1 MPTVMRYS
9 PAIVTP
15 HCPMSAA
22 NVLRLLLLAA
32 IWGGSYSMLRVVAP
46 VFGGIG
52 TMWLRVSLAGLALL
66 AFATVTRENLQM
78 GKWWTQYAFIGVM
91 NAALPFALIS
101 YAMKTLPAGYG
112 AILNAAS
119 PFFAALFAALMLGE
133 RLTATR
139 IAGMLLGFSGV
150 AIMMNLGPIPMDST
164 MLAAAA
170 ATIGATVLY
179 GFISVYIKKY
189 TKGAPNLGIATGAL
203 IFPALL
209 AAPFGIAV
217 VPPVMPSATVLIA
230 LVVLALVCTSFA
242 NLLFFRLITDA
253 GPTRAISVTFLIPVF
268 GVTWGALLFGETL
281 NTGAFIGGMI
291 VLAGVAL
298 VLGVFPR
305 IGSKRP
311 GG

>member
-1 MPTVMRYS
+1 
-9 PAIVTP
+9 
-15 HCPMSAA
+15 MSTA
-22 NVLRLLLLAA
+22 NVFRLLLLAA
-32 IWGGSYSMLRVVAP
+32 LWGGSYSLLRVVAP

-52 TMWLRVSLAGLALL
+52 TMWLRISLAGVALL

-78 GKWWTQYAFIGVM
+78 RKWWKQYAFIGVM

-133 RLTATR
+133 RLTASR
-139 IAGMLLGFSGV
+139 IVGMLLGVFGI
-150 AIMMNLGPIPMDST
+150 AMMMNLGPIPLDGTTAS
-164 MLAAAA
+164 AAAA
-170 ATIGATVLY
+170 IIGATVLY

-189 TKGAPNLGIATGAL
+189 TAGAPNVGIATGAL

-209 AAPFGIAV
+209 AMPLGLAV
-217 VPPVMPSATVLIA
+217 LPPVMPAATVVIA
-230 LVVLALVCTSFA
+230 LLVLALVCTSFA
-242 NLLFFRLITDA
+242 NLLFFRLISDA
-253 GPTRAISVTFLIPVF
+253 GPTKAISVTFLIPVF

-281 NTGAFIGGMI
+281 NPGAIAGGMI

-305 IGSKRP
+305 IGGKLP
-311 GG
+311 GR